1 MLASRPSSN
10 HIPWEAM
17 NWDMMA
23 LWFNTRFEG
32 RVLPGVR
39 ERRVRREAEELR
51 GMCGRFKELRQL
63 RGEVG
68 GWVGGLVRRI
78 KQLCGMEV

>member
-1 MLASRPSSN
+1 M
-10 HIPWEAM
+10 
-17 NWDMMA
+17 
-23 LWFNTRFEG
+23 
-32 RVLPGVR
+32 LPGVR